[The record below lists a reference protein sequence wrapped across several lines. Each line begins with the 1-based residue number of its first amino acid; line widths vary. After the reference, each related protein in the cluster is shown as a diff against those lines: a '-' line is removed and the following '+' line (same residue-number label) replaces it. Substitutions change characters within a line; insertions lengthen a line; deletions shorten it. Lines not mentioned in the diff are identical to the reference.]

1 MASENELRSYVKK
14 AVREL
19 QTTRKRL
26 EDVESRASEPIA
38 IVGMACR
45 YPGGVATPEQL
56 WQAVVEGTDLVS
68 EWPADRGWDID
79 GVFDPEPGRPGRSYV
94 KTGGFVSGATE
105 FDADFFGI
113 SPREALAMDPQQ
125 RLVLETAWEAV
136 ERAGIDPASL
146 RGSETG
152 VFIGMMSDSQGPTAR
167 DMDERAREGI
177 QQFLMT
183 GQAASIASGRVAYVF
198 GLEGPAVTVDTACSS
213 SLVAIHQAVR
223 SLRSGESAMAL
234 AGGVTIMT
242 TPAAFVAFSTQRA
255 LAADGRCKSFAA
267 AADGTAWSEGAGML
281 LLERVSDARRLGHPI
296 LGLVRG
302 AAVNSDGASNGLTA
316 PNGLS
321 QQRVIRS
328 ALSDAG
334 LSTEDVAVVEA
345 HGTGTTLGDPIEAQA
360 LLSTYGARR
369 DASNPLLLGS
379 IKSNMGHTQAAAGV
393 GGVIKMVMAMRYGLV
408 PPTLHVDAPT
418 PHVDWSAGGVR
429 LVTET
434 RAWPESDRPR
444 RAAVSSFGISGTNAH
459 VVVEQGEPA
468 AEATR
473 SVNASVPPAIPWVI
487 TGRSAESVAAQAG
500 TLLEWIEDNRGADPV
515 DIGFSLVSSRAQLEH
530 RAVVVGRDAEE
541 LIAGLRS
548 VADGPG
554 LPGGTGGAVT
564 AVMFPGQGAQR
575 TGMGR
580 ELYDRYPVYRD
591 AFDEVCAEFGT
602 RLDTALRAA
611 VFAEPGTATA
621 ELDRTAVTQA
631 ALFATEVAI
640 YRLAESWGLR
650 PEFVIGH
657 SIGEVVAAYI
667 AGVWTLADACTLVAA
682 RGRLMQSAPATG
694 AMIAVGADADSVADL
709 VRGHGDEVGLAAV
722 NGPAAVVISGARIP
736 VADIS
741 ARLSA
746 GGVRVTPLRVSHA
759 FHSPLMD
766 PILTEFAEV
775 CRELS
780 YAPPAI
786 PVISA
791 LTGKAADAAELCSP
805 DYWVSHLREPVR
817 YLDAVQWARD
827 EGSVRCFV
835 EAGPG
840 GTLTSLVHDILDDSG
855 DAADA
860 VTATTLQRPGVP
872 GDLAFV
878 SGMAAAYSRGVPVR
892 WRQLF
897 EGAEARRIDLPTYAF
912 QRKRY
917 WLEVATGSNVRAAG
931 LAATD
936 HPLLGAK
943 VSVADDGGLL
953 LTGRLSLRSHSWL
966 SEHRIGGSALLPG
979 TAFLELLWYAGDL
992 VQCPVVGELV
1002 LEAPLVLPEQG
1013 AVELQVAVG
1022 GSRESGQRSVSVF
1035 ARPQAPADSS
1045 EEAAWTGHAAG
1056 TLQRSDGGRA
1066 AAATDDPWPPVGAVP
1081 VPRVDD
1087 PYEVMAAAGY
1097 DYGPCFRGLGR
1108 TWRHGDSILAE
1119 VRLPEPGRADAA
1131 RFGLHPALLDAALH
1145 ALIATGAAGPA
1156 ESGRV
1161 RLPFAWEGVSLH
1173 AVGATELR
1181 VRMTPSGPDRIGV
1194 ELTDTAGGPVAR
1206 AEALVLRDVSLD
1218 ALGTRPAVA
1227 DHGLF
1232 ELTWAAVPP
1241 PPDIRPAQWDSP
1253 ITGSVGDEIHSE
1265 RCGYA
1270 DRDFAVL
1277 NVFEVA
1283 SRHDFTEAVR
1293 SRVAVVQQR
1302 VQELLADDASVVVVT
1317 SGGVAVHGGEDAED
1331 LAAAAVWGLLRS
1343 AQNEN
1348 PGRVTLLDIDDREN
1362 YREAVC
1368 LAVSM
1373 SEPQLAIRHGE
1384 AYAPRLARAG
1394 ADTVGSAEAVAGD
1407 GWRLTTRDR
1416 GTLDG
1421 DNMIIAPHAEAALE
1435 PGQVRIAVRAAGV
1448 NFRDVLIVLGMYP
1461 TPDTPVGGEGSGVV
1475 VEIGAGVADFAPGDR
1490 VMGIF
1495 TGIGATVVT
1504 DHRTVIRIPDGWS
1517 YEQAAAA
1524 PIVFATAYYA
1534 LVDLAAA
1541 RAGESLLVHAA
1552 TGGVGMA
1559 AVQVARHLGLD
1570 LYVTASTGKWN
1581 TLRANGFDDERIG
1594 NTRTTEFAA
1603 EFLAATGGRG
1613 VDIVL
1618 DSLTG
1623 DKVDASLEL
1632 LPRGGR
1638 FIEMGLTDL
1647 RDPDEIAARYPG
1659 VRYRNFLL
1667 MEAGPDRLRAILSDL
1682 HALFENGVLQPLP
1695 VTSWDVRRAPE
1706 AFRQL
1711 SQARHIG
1718 KYVLTVPRPLD
1729 RDGTVLITGGTG
1741 GLGAVVARHL
1751 VTEYGARHLLLTSRR
1766 GRDAEGAPELAAEL
1780 SALGAEITFAACD
1793 VGNRSAV
1800 EDLLAAIP
1808 GGHPL
1813 TAVVHAAGVVDD
1825 AVFSAQTPEHI
1836 DRVFRAKADAAWH
1849 LHEATADRELAV
1861 FVMYSS
1867 IAGVLGAPGQ
1877 SNYAAANGF
1886 LDALAQRRQRA
1897 GLPATAMA
1905 WGLWEHATG
1914 ITGHLGERDRQRM
1927 RRDGLIPLGDD
1938 EGMELFDAAL
1948 SLGHPL
1954 TVPARLDIP
1963 ALRSLGD
1970 PDDMPAVLRA
1980 LLRTPRRVADSGSG
1994 ASAQLLAGLAGLGA
2008 AEQERVVLG
2017 VIRSH
2022 AAAVLGHAT
2031 PEEVPAETAFTDL
2044 GFDSLGAVEFR
2055 NRLKAATGAKL
2066 PTTVVFDYPNA
2077 AALARHIRLE
2087 IAPADDPA
2095 ARIAGQLDALVTGC
2109 AAVEL
2114 PPHQVNELLA
2124 RVDTVV
2130 RLLRGGTTDDLVDN
2144 IDGADDDEL
2153 FDLID
2158 QVRPV

>member
-94 KTGGFVSGATE
+94 KTGGFVGGATE

-125 RLVLETAWEAV
+125 RLVLETAWEAI
-136 ERAGIDPASL
+136 ERAGIDPVTM

-167 DMDERAREGI
+167 DMDDRAREGI

-183 GQAASIASGRVAYVF
+183 GQAASIASGRVAYVL

-213 SLVAIHQAVR
+213 SLVAIHQAMR
-223 SLRSGESAMAL
+223 SLRSGESSMAL
-234 AGGVTIMT
+234 AGGVTVMT

-281 LLERVSDARRLGHPI
+281 LLERVSEARRLGHPI

-334 LSTEDVAVVEA
+334 LTADDVDVVEA
-345 HGTGTTLGDPIEAQA
+345 HGTGTTLGDPIEARA

-369 DASNPLLLGS
+369 DRSNPLLLGS

-393 GGVIKMVMAMRYGLV
+393 GGLIKMVMAMRYGLV
-408 PPTLHVDAPT
+408 PPTLHVDEPT

-459 VVVEQGEPA
+459 IVVEQGDFPVESN
-468 AEATR
+468 R
-473 SVNASVPPAIPWVI
+473 SANASVPPVIPWIV

-500 TLLEWIEDNRGADPV
+500 SLLAWIEDGRDADPV

-530 RAVVVGRDAEE
+530 RAVVVGRDTEE
-541 LIAGLRS
+541 LISGLRS
-548 VADGPG
+548 VADGQRPPG
-554 LPGGTGGAVT
+554 VTGGAVT

-575 TGMGR
+575 PGMGR
-580 ELYDRYPVYRD
+580 ELYHRYPIFRD
-591 AFDEVCAEFGT
+591 AFDEICAEFGT
-602 RLDTALRAA
+602 RLDIPLRDV
-611 VFAEPGTATA
+611 VFAEPGTAA
-621 ELDRTAVTQA
+621 AADLDRTAVTQA

-640 YRLAESWGLR
+640 YRLAESWELR
-650 PEFVIGH
+650 PEFVMGH

-667 AGVWTLADACTLVAA
+667 AGVWTLSDACTLVAA

-709 VRGHGDEVGLAAV
+709 VRGHSDEVGLAAV
-722 NGPAAVVISGARIP
+722 NGPAAVVISGSRTP
-736 VADIS
+736 VEDI
-741 ARLSA
+741 ANRLA
-746 GGVRVTPLRVSHA
+746 AEGVQATRLRVSHA

-766 PILTEFAEV
+766 PILAEFADV
-775 CRELS
+775 CRGLA

-791 LTGKAADAAELCSP
+791 LTGKVADAEELCSP

-817 YLDAVQWARD
+817 YLDAVQWARE

-855 DAADA
+855 DEAETVAA
-860 VTATTLQRPGVP
+860 TLQRPGVP
-872 GDLAFV
+872 GDVAFV
-878 SGMAAAYSRGVPVR
+878 SGLAAAYSRGVPVR
-892 WRQLF
+892 WRHLF
-897 EGAEARRIDLPTYAF
+897 EGADARRIDLPTYAF

-953 LTGRLSLRSHSWL
+953 LTGRLSLRSHPWL
-966 SEHRIGGSALLPG
+966 SGHRIGDTTLLPG

-992 VQCPVVGELV
+992 AHCPVVGELV
-1002 LEAPLVLPEQG
+1002 LEAPLVLLESG

-1022 GSRESGQRSVSVF
+1022 GSQESGQRSVSVF
-1035 ARPQAPADSS
+1035 SRPQAAADADEEPA
-1045 EEAAWTGHAAG
+1045 WVRHATG
-1056 TLQRSDGGRA
+1056 TLQESDDVHA
-1066 AAATDDPWPPVGAVP
+1066 AVLAAGPWPPAGAVP
-1081 VPRVDD
+1081 VPRADD
-1087 PYEVMAAAGY
+1087 PYEAMAAAGY

-1108 TWRHGDSILAE
+1108 TWRLGDSILAE
-1119 VRLPEPGRADAA
+1119 VRLPEAGRADAT

-1145 ALIATGAAGPA
+1145 ALIATGTAGLT
-1156 ESGRV
+1156 ESGQV

-1173 AVGATELR
+1173 AVGASELR
-1181 VRMTPSGPDRIGV
+1181 VLMTPSGPDRVGV
-1194 ELTDTAGGPVAR
+1194 ELTDASGGLVAR
-1206 AEALVLRDVSLD
+1206 AESLALRAVSLD
-1218 ALGTRPAVA
+1218 ALRARPSVA
-1227 DHGLF
+1227 DQGLF
-1232 ELTWAAVPP
+1232 ELTWVAVPP
-1241 PPDIRPAQWDSP
+1241 PTEPNTQRAQWSSV
-1253 ITGSVGDEIHSE
+1253 IAGSEIEAPE
-1265 RCGYA
+1265 RCVVA
-1270 DRDFAVL
+1270 DREFVVL
-1277 NVFEVA
+1277 RVCATA
-1283 SRHDFTEAVR
+1283 SPDDFTTAVR
-1293 SRVAVVQQR
+1293 ARVAAVQQR
-1302 VQELLADDASVVVVT
+1302 VQEMLAADDPVIVVT
-1317 SGGVAVHGGEDAED
+1317 SGGVAVHGGESVGD
-1331 LAAAAVWGLLRS
+1331 LAAAAVWGMLRS
-1343 AQNEN
+1343 AQNEH
-1348 PGRVTLLDIDDREN
+1348 PGRIVLLDVDDPEN
-1362 YREAVC
+1362 YRGAVGVAAA
-1368 LAVSM
+1368 LPESQVA
-1373 SEPQLAIRHGE
+1373 LRHGE
-1384 AYAPRLARAG
+1384 TYVPRLVRAG
-1394 ADTVGSAEAVAGD
+1394 ADTVGSAAAVTGD
-1407 GWRLTTRDR
+1407 NWRLTTRDR

-1421 DNMIIAPHAEAALE
+1421 DNMVLAHQGEEALQ
-1435 PGQVRIAVRAAGV
+1435 PGQVRIALRAAGV

-1475 VEIGAGVADFAPGDR
+1475 VEVGSGVVDFAPGDR

-1495 TGIGATVVT
+1495 TGIGATVVA

-1517 YEQAAAA
+1517 HEQAAAA

-1559 AVQVARHLGLD
+1559 AVQLARHLGLD
-1570 LYVTASTGKWN
+1570 LYVTASPGKWQ
-1581 TLRANGFDDERIG
+1581 TLRANGFQDGRIG
-1594 NTRTTEFAA
+1594 NTRTTAFAA
-1603 EFLAATGGRG
+1603 EFLEATGGRG

-1618 DSLTG
+1618 DSLAG

-1667 MEAGPDRLRAILSDL
+1667 MEAGPDRLRAILSEL
-1682 HALFENGVLQPLP
+1682 RSLFESGVLQPLP

-1706 AFRQL
+1706 AFRHL

-1729 RDGTVLITGGTG
+1729 RDGTVLISGGTG

-1751 VTEYGARHLLLTSRR
+1751 VTEHGVRHLMLTGRR
-1766 GRDAEGAPELAAEL
+1766 GRDADGAPELAAEL
-1780 SALGAEITFAACD
+1780 SALGAEITVAACD
-1793 VGNRSAV
+1793 AGDRSAV
-1800 EDLLAAIP
+1800 NELLAAIP
-1808 GGHPL
+1808 DDRPL

-1836 DRVFRAKADAAWH
+1836 DRVFRAKADAAWN
-1849 LHEATADRELAV
+1849 LHEATADRELSA

-1897 GLPATAMA
+1897 GLPATSMA
-1905 WGLWEHATG
+1905 WGLWDRATG

-1938 EGMELFDAAL
+1938 EGMALFDAAL
-1948 SLGHPL
+1948 SLGPPL
-1954 TVPARLDIP
+1954 TVPARLDIS

-1970 PDDMPAVLRA
+1970 PDDMPAVLRS
-1980 LLRTPRRVADSGSG
+1980 LLRTTRRAADSGAGS
-1994 ASAQLLAGLAGLGA
+1994 SAQLLADLAGLSAG
-2008 AEQERVVLG
+2008 EQERVVLG

-2031 PEEVPAETAFTDL
+2031 PEAVPSETAFTDL

-2077 AALARHIRLE
+2077 AALARYIRSE

-2095 ARIAGQLDALVTGC
+2095 GRIAGQLDALVTGC
-2109 AAVEL
+2109 ATVEL
-2114 PPHQVNELLA
+2114 PPHQVNELLD
-2124 RVDTVV
+2124 RINTVV
-2130 RLLRGGTTDDLVDN
+2130 RLLRGGATDDLVDN

-2153 FDLID
+2153 FELID